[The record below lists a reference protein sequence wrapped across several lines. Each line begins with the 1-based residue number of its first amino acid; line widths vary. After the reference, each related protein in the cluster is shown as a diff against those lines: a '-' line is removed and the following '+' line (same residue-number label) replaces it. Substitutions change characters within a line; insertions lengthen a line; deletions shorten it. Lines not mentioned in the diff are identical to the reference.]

1 MTVVASTVF
10 KLLTTSP
17 IAWSRSASVAVSEA
31 VWSRMSLMV
40 APCPWNTVMIEE
52 AMLLTLSGLS
62 APKIPQQQRISSHDV
77 IDVGSVTTEFNTLF
91 ETITSIAEKVDP
103 IELSATYL
111 LPNRVAASIS
121 ATTLTGIRLM

>member
-1 MTVVASTVF
+1 MVASTVF

-52 AMLLTLSGLS
+52 AMLLTLSGS
-62 APKIPQQQRISSHDV
+62 NVWKSGRNPPSRASRSKAGWVCSSGIVAP
-77 IDVGSVTTEFNTLF
+77 G
-91 ETITSIAEKVDP
+91 
-103 IELSATYL
+103 
-111 LPNRVAASIS
+111 AS
-121 ATTLTGIRLM
+121 R